1 MKLKMRYLV
10 TNLIFCKTFSLFLS
24 SFITFSEFLIS
35 LFRTSFHS
43 FCSSRPF
50 HLCFLYFCIQT
61 ATLSLH
67 LLCEYRSTTYSQYV
81 AVLLHFFF
89 SYILICYY
97 TRYFRLVH
105 LAILNLCSL
114 NGFPRFTLSLQV
126 QSFSLSTMLV
136 FNQFCN
142 I

>member
-10 TNLIFCKTFSLFLS
+10 TNFIFCKTFSLFLS
-24 SFITFSEFLIS
+24 LFITFSEFLIS
-35 LFRTSFHS
+35 LFRTPFHS

-61 ATLSLH
+61 ATLSMH
-67 LLCEYRSTTYSQYV
+67 LLCEYRSTT
-81 AVLLHFFF
+81 VLSIRCCPFTFLFLFAF
-89 SYILICYY
+89 ICYY